1 MQGPSHLFGDNA
13 SVATSGSVPHSRLS
27 KRHQALSHHYAREA
41 IASNMVRFYHINGDI
56 NPADILSKHWAHG
69 NVCPKLLR
77 PLLFCEGNALD
88 LLVEEMEQ
96 SGGHGD
102 NSNPTSSG

>member
-13 SVATSGSVPHSRLS
+13 SVAISGSVPHSRLS
-27 KRHQALSHHYAREA
+27 KRHQALSYHYVREA

-69 NVCPKLLR
+69 NVYPKLLR
-77 PLLFCEGNALD
+77 PLLFYEGDTLD

-96 SGGHGD
+96 SGGHGG